1 MLKRQSIIM
10 KLALLFRSN
19 KARFVLNMNKQTLIF
34 VLLVISVLSLVS
46 SRSTYSPEEN
56 IARIQYAKTGLE
68 QQANEVTLLKTTT
81 EQRMTGMM
89 LKLADMQSQ
98 IQRLDALGSRLV
110 EQANLNPAEFSFN
123 QMPSMGGPA
132 DSTPVYIQAQDKLLT
147 TMAGMLDT
155 IQNKV
160 QELTALESIMLSHHI
175 SQESRLEGQ
184 PIASGWLSSYYGI
197 RKDPFS
203 GQPAMHK
210 GLDFAGKEGEPILA
224 TGAGIIT
231 WSSSRYGYG
240 KLVEI
245 DHGGGLVTRY
255 GHNKKINV
263 KIGDVVTKGQKIAV
277 MGNTGRSTGA
287 HVHYEVI
294 HKGKRQDPLPYVYR
308 KSS

>member
-1 MLKRQSIIM
+1 M
-10 KLALLFRSN
+10 KLTLLFRSN
-19 KARFVLNMNKQTLIF
+19 KARFVLNINKQTLVF
-34 VLLVISVLSLVS
+34 VLLVISILSLVS
-46 SRSTYSPEEN
+46 SRSTHSPEEN

-175 SQESRLEGQ
+175 NQESRLEGK

-210 GLDFAGKEGEPILA
+210 GLDFAGKEGEPVLA

-240 KLVEI
+240 ELVEI

-263 KIGDVVTKGQKIAV
+263 KIGDVVTKGQNIAV

-308 KSS
+308 KST